1 MGMKGCKGFLRTLRF
16 GTLMVA
22 LALGMAGQSW
32 GSMVASGSAGINV
45 SQLQVTL
52 SGLTINPDPV
62 VYDSSQ
68 NADSAGPG
76 GHATSIVVSN
86 NAALMSVSADA
97 AASTTTPFTA
107 SAAAL
112 QRVVFTATGTGTVTL
127 SLLNSYF
134 FLNSASNYSPYATAA
149 ASGYLELWNLDTGAS
164 DSLFLTNGVDASSQA
179 ISFTNGQSGYYAYGV
194 TADAAAAVPE
204 PSTFLLLGA
213 GLAGLA
219 LLRKKK
225 TA

>member
-1 MGMKGCKGFLRTLRF
+1 
-16 GTLMVA
+16 MVA

-32 GSMVASGSAGINV
+32 GSIVASGSASIDV
-45 SQLQVTL
+45 AQLVVTE
-52 SGLTINPDPV
+52 SGLTINKDPV

-76 GHATSIVVSN
+76 GHATSVVVSN
-86 NAALMSVSADA
+86 SATLMSVSADA
-97 AASTTTPFTA
+97 AASTTTPYTA

-112 QRVVFTATGTGTVTL
+112 QRVDFTATGAGTVTL
-127 SLLNSYF
+127 SLLSSYF
-134 FLNSASNYSPYATAA
+134 LLNSAGNYSPYATAA
-149 ASGYLELWNLDTGAS
+149 ASGYLELWNVDSGAS
-164 DSLFLTNGVDASSQA
+164 DSLFLTNGVDATSQA

-194 TADAAAAVPE
+194 TADGAAAVPE
-204 PSTFLLLGA
+204 PSTFLLLSA